1 MVVRCR
7 PLNARERALGC
18 AAVVSV
24 DPARGRCALRNPAAA
39 GQPPK
44 LFAFDGAYRQEHGT
58 EQIYNDVAYPLV
70 EVRGDPAGGAWAGG
84 PSLEAPPAASR
95 GTKEGLRTAVTRQQ
109 AVKLGR
115 KPFFQQATE
124 NRIAVN
130 CSRLSQAGVGVK
142 DKLPEQAQEVVA
154 GQELQHPSP
163 FAAGTNTVLLG
174 TF

>member
-84 PSLEAPPAASR
+84 PSLGAPPAASR
-95 GTKEGLRTAVTRQQ
+95 GAKEGLRTTNSALTAGCEIGKKTLFSAGHREQ
-109 AVKLGR
+109 
-115 KPFFQQATE
+115 
-124 NRIAVN
+124 N
-130 CSRLSQAGVGVK
+130 CS
-142 DKLPEQAQEVVA
+142 
-154 GQELQHPSP
+154 
-163 FAAGTNTVLLG
+163 
-174 TF
+174 